1 MGFYG
6 YHGYLYISQTF
17 NTVTPILY
25 EKRILNSE
33 EIIVVFKPEGV
44 AYAKKKYPK
53 ISIYSLLEI
62 EAFEGLAV
70 LEQKMLQEAKEIFGG
85 AIFTEENFNNY
96 YPKRKGRINGKKQ
109 RVR

>member
-1 MGFYG
+1 MK
-6 YHGYLYISQTF
+6 
-17 NTVTPILY
+17 LY
-25 EKRILNSE
+25 EKQILNGK
-33 EIIVVFKPEGV
+33 EIVVVFKPEGV

-53 ISIYSLLEI
+53 ISLYSVLEV
-62 EAFEGLAV
+62 EAFEGLEV
-70 LEQKMLQEAKEIFGG
+70 LEQKMLQQAKQIFGG

>member
-1 MGFYG
+1 MK
-6 YHGYLYISQTF
+6 
-17 NTVTPILY
+17 LY
-25 EKRILNSE
+25 EKRILNGKD
-33 EIIVVFKPEGV
+33 IVVVFKPEGV

-62 EAFEGLAV
+62 EALDGVEV

-85 AIFTEENFNNY
+85 AIFTEENFNNH
-96 YPKRKGRINGKKQ
+96 YPKRRGRINGKKP

>member
-1 MGFYG
+1 M
-6 YHGYLYISQTF
+6 
-17 NTVTPILY
+17 VTPKPY
-25 EKRILNSE
+25 EKRLLNVE
-33 EIIVVFKPEGV
+33 EIVVIFKPAGV

-53 ISIYSLLEI
+53 ISLYSIREI
-62 EAFEGLAV
+62 EAFEGLEV
-70 LEQKMLQEAKEIFGG
+70 LEQKMLQEAKQIFGG

>member
-1 MGFYG
+1 MLTA
-6 YHGYLYISQTF
+6 LYK
-17 NTVTPILY
+17 
-25 EKRILNSE
+25 KRILNGE
-33 EIIVVFKPEGV
+33 EIIVFFKPEGV

-53 ISIYSLLEI
+53 VSIYSVLEI
-62 EAFEGLAV
+62 ETLDGLEV